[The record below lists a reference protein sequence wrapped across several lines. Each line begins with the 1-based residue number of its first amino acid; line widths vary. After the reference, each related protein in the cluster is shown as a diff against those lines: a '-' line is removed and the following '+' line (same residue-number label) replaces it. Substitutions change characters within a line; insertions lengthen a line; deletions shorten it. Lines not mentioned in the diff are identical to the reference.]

1 MEPIIGAG
9 APATEAVKDSNT
21 QSFAADV
28 LDASREV
35 PVVVD
40 FWAPWCGPC
49 KTLGPIIERAVAAAG
64 GTVKLVKINID
75 ENQELAG
82 QLRIQSIPAV
92 MAFKDGQPVDGFVGA
107 LPESQVKS
115 FIDQLAGQT
124 GPSPVDQALEQAT
137 ALMAEGQHQEAGAL
151 YSQVLQHEP
160 GNVAAI
166 AGMARCLIAA
176 GDLDGARQLLD
187 TTPEDLA
194 KHADI
199 AGARTALE
207 LADQAQQGGDGG
219 DLDELRDRLAAD
231 ANDHQ
236 ARFDL
241 AIALFGGNQRQAAV
255 DELLEIMRRDRAW
268 NGGEARQQLV
278 KLFESL
284 GPTDPLTQS
293 ARRRL
298 SSLLFS

>member
-9 APATEAVKDSNT
+9 APAADVVKDSNT

-49 KTLGPIIERAVAAAG
+49 KTLGPIIERVVAAAG
-64 GTVKLVKINID
+64 GAVKLVKINID

-82 QLRIQSIPAV
+82 QLRS
-92 MAFKDGQPVDGFVGA
+92 
-107 LPESQVKS
+107 
-115 FIDQLAGQT
+115 QLAGQT
-124 GPSPVDQALEQAT
+124 GPSPAEQVLEQAA
-137 ALMAEGQHQEAGAL
+137 ALMAEGQHEQAGAL

-160 GNVAAI
+160 GNAAAI

-176 GDLDGARQLLD
+176 GDLDGARQVLEA
-187 TTPEDLA
+187 TPEDLTE
-194 KHADI
+194 HTDI

-207 LADQAQQGGDGG
+207 LADQAQQAGDGG
-219 DLDELRDRLAAD
+219 DLDELRGRLAAD

-241 AIALFGGNQRQAAV
+241 AIALFGLSQREAAV
-255 DELLEIMRRDRAW
+255 DELLEIVGR
-268 NGGEARQQLV
+268 ARQWTDEAARKELV
-278 KLFESL
+278 KLFEAM
-284 GPTDPLTQS
+284 GPTDPITVD
-293 ARRRL
+293 ARGRL

>member
-1 MEPIIGAG
+1 MSDQSQWIIETTTKGF
-9 APATEAVKDSNT
+9 E
-21 QSFAADV
+21 ADV
-28 LDASREV
+28 IERSAQL

-49 KTLGPIIERAVAAAG
+49 KTLGPIIERVVAAAG
-64 GTVKLVKINID
+64 GAVKLVKINID

-107 LPESQVKS
+107 LPESQIKS
-115 FIDQLAGQT
+115 FIAQLAGQT
-124 GPSPVDQALEQAT
+124 GPSPVAQALEQAA
-137 ALMAEGQHQEAGAL
+137 ALMAESKHQEASAL

-160 GNVAAI
+160 GNAAAI
-166 AGMARCLIAA
+166 TGMARCLIAA
-176 GDLDGARQLLD
+176 GDLDGAREVLEA
-187 TTPEDLA
+187 TPEDLA
-194 KHADI
+194 ENPDI

-207 LADQAQQGGDGG
+207 LAVQAEQAGDSG
-219 DLDELRDRLAAD
+219 DLDELRGRLAAD

-241 AIALFGGNQRQAAV
+241 AIALFGLSQREAAV
-255 DELLEIMRRDRAW
+255 DELLEIVGR
-268 NGGEARQQLV
+268 ARQWNDEAARKELV
-278 KLFESL
+278 KLFEAM
-284 GPTDPLTQS
+284 GPTDPVTVD
-293 ARRRL
+293 ARGRL

>member
-1 MEPIIGAG
+1 MEAIIGAG
-9 APATEAVKDSNT
+9 APAASVVKDSDT

-49 KTLGPIIERAVAAAG
+49 KTLGPIIERAVASAG
-64 GTVKLVKINID
+64 GAVKLVKINID

-107 LPESQVKS
+107 LPESQIKS
-115 FIDQLAGQT
+115 FIAQIAGQT
-124 GPSPVDQALEQAT
+124 GPSPVEQALEQAA

-151 YSQVLQHEP
+151 YSQVVQHEP
-160 GNVAAI
+160 GNAAAI

-176 GDLDGARQLLD
+176 GDLDGARQVLD
-187 TTPEDLA
+187 MTPEDLA
-194 KHADI
+194 DHVDI

-207 LADQAQQGGDGG
+207 LAGQAQRAGDGG
-219 DLDELRDRLAAD
+219 EVDELRERLAAD

-241 AIALFGGNQRQAAV
+241 AIALFGQNRREAAV
-255 DELLEIMRRDRAW
+255 DELLEIVGR
-268 NGGEARQQLV
+268 ARQWNDEAARKELV
-278 KLFESL
+278 KLFEAM
-284 GPTDPLTQS
+284 GPTDPVTVD
-293 ARRRL
+293 ARGRL

>member
-9 APATEAVKDSNT
+9 APAASVVKDSDT

-49 KTLGPIIERAVAAAG
+49 KTLGPIIERAVASAG
-64 GTVKLVKINID
+64 GAVKLVKINID

-107 LPESQVKS
+107 LPESQVKA
-115 FIDQLAGQT
+115 FIGQLAGQT
-124 GPSPVDQALEQAT
+124 GPSPVAQALEQAT
-137 ALMAEGQHQEAGAL
+137 ALVAEGQHQEAGAL

-160 GNVAAI
+160 GNAAAI
-166 AGMARCLIAA
+166 AGLTRCLIAT
-176 GDLDGARQLLD
+176 GDLDGARQVLEA
-187 TTPEDLA
+187 TPEDLA
-194 KHADI
+194 GHIDI

-207 LADQAQQGGDGG
+207 LADQAQQTGDGG
-219 DLDELRDRLAAD
+219 DLDELRGRLAAD

-241 AIALFGGNQRQAAV
+241 AIALFGLSQREAAV
-255 DELLEIMRRDRAW
+255 DELLEIVGR
-268 NGGEARQQLV
+268 ARQWNDEAARKELV
-278 KLFESL
+278 KLFEAM
-284 GPTDPLTQS
+284 GPTDPVTVD
-293 ARRRL
+293 ARGRL

>member
-9 APATEAVKDSNT
+9 APAAEVVKDSNT
-21 QSFAADV
+21 QHFAADV

-49 KTLGPIIERAVAAAG
+49 KTLGPIIERVVAAAG
-64 GTVKLVKINID
+64 GAVKLVKINID

-107 LPESQVKS
+107 LPESQVKA
-115 FIDQLAGQT
+115 FIGQLAGQT
-124 GPSPVDQALEQAT
+124 GPSPVAQALEQAA
-137 ALMAEGQHQEAGAL
+137 ALVAEGQHQEAGAL

-160 GNVAAI
+160 GSAAAI
-166 AGMARCLIAA
+166 AGLTRCLIAT
-176 GDLDGARQLLD
+176 GDLDGARQVLEA
-187 TTPEDLA
+187 TPEDLA
-194 KHADI
+194 EHIDI

-207 LADQAQQGGDGG
+207 LADQAQQTGDGG
-219 DLDELRDRLAAD
+219 DLDELRGRLAAD

-241 AIALFGGNQRQAAV
+241 AIALFGLSQREAAV
-255 DELLEIMRRDRAW
+255 DELLEIVGR
-268 NGGEARQQLV
+268 ARQWNDEAARKELV
-278 KLFESL
+278 KLFEAM
-284 GPTDPLTQS
+284 GPTDPVTVD
-293 ARRRL
+293 ARGRL

>member
-1 MEPIIGAG
+1 MEQIIGAA
-9 APATEAVKDSNT
+9 APAANVVKDSDT
-21 QSFAADV
+21 QHFAADV

-49 KTLGPIIERAVAAAG
+49 KTLGPIIERVVAAAG
-64 GTVKLVKINID
+64 GAVKLVKINID

-107 LPESQVKS
+107 LPESQIKS
-115 FIDQLAGQT
+115 FIAQLAGQT
-124 GPSPVDQALEQAT
+124 GPSPVAQALEQAA
-137 ALMAEGQHQEAGAL
+137 ALMAESQHQEAGAL

-160 GNVAAI
+160 GNAAAI
-166 AGMARCLIAA
+166 TGMARCLIAA
-176 GDLDGARQLLD
+176 GDLDGARQVLEA
-187 TTPEDLA
+187 TPEDLA
-194 KHADI
+194 DNPDI

-207 LADQAQQGGDGG
+207 LAVQAEQAGDGG
-219 DLDELRDRLAAD
+219 DLDELRGRLAAD

-241 AIALFGGNQRQAAV
+241 AIALFGRNQREAAV
-255 DELLEIMRRDRAW
+255 DELLEIVGR
-268 NGGEARQQLV
+268 ARQWNDEAARKELV
-278 KLFESL
+278 KLFEAM
-284 GPTDPLTQS
+284 GPTDPVTVD
-293 ARRRL
+293 ARGRL

>member
-255 DELLEIMRRDRAW
+255 DELLEIIGR
-268 NGGEARQQLV
+268 ARQWNDEAARKELV
-278 KLFESL
+278 KLFEAM
-284 GPTDPLTQS
+284 GFTDPITVD
-293 ARRRL
+293 ARGRL